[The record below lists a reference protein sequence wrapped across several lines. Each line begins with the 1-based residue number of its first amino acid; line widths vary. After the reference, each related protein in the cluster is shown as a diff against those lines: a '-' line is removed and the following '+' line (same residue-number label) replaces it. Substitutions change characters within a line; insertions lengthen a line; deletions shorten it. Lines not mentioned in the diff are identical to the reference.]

1 MKVMVTISVNPG
13 DGKWRE
19 KTMTLSGD
27 DAQESWV
34 TLFPTFLDR
43 AMANIVEVEVDDDE
57 DQQ

>member
-1 MKVMVTISVNPG
+1 MVTISVNPG